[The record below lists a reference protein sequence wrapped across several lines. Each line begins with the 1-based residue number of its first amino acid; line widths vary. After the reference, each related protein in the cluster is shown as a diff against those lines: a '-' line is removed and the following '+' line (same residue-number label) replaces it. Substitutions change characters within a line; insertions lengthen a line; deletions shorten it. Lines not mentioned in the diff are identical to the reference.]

1 MMKLLVF
8 LALGALLTT
17 MAEGRAP
24 ERADRPAAVQMA
36 AAGRL

>member
-24 ERADRPAAVQMA
+24 VRAERSAAVQMA

>member
-1 MMKLLVF
+1 MVKLLVF

-24 ERADRPAAVQMA
+24 GGRADRPAAVQMA
-36 AAGRL
+36 AAR